1 MEAMEGD
8 MSEGSEGLM
17 LKIYADIQVIK
28 NNQEE
33 DRKTLYGNGHPGLI
47 DRVQKL
53 ETEFSKMNEKRKW
66 YREWLGW
73 IFAAITFLASN
84 AKSIIGAFR

>member
-1 MEAMEGD
+1 
-8 MSEGSEGLM
+8 MSDESESLI

-33 DRKTLYGNGHPGLI
+33 DRKTLYGNGKPGLI
-47 DRVQKL
+47 DRVLKL
-53 ETEFSKMNEKRKW
+53 ENEFSKMNEKRKW

-73 IFAAITFLASN
+73 IFAAIAFLAN
-84 AKSIIGAFR
+84 YVPNIIKALRT